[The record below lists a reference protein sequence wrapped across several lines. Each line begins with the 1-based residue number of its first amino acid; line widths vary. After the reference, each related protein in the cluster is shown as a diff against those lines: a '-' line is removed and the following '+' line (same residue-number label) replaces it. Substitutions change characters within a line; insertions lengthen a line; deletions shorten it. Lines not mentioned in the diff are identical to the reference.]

1 MILLIVL
8 RTITPKRKFSL
19 IRVPIRLGGNQEPEW
34 LQGLKKTGQK
44 KFSDTKGV
52 AESPFK

>member
-19 IRVPIRLGGNQEPEW
+19 IRVPIRLGGNQEPGW